1 MSYGYFDNAT
11 REYVITNPETP
22 VKWVN
27 YVGELSFGGIVDHTG
42 GSLICKGDP
51 ALNRMVKYIPQLP
64 ASDFKGETLYVR
76 FKDKDG
82 RYRIFS
88 PYYVPTL
95 DAYDRFECHIG
106 LGYSRFVTE
115 FYGIRCDITVFIP
128 KGGSVMLRDI
138 RVTNLA
144 DEAREIDLIPV
155 VEYTHFDAL
164 KQFTNADWV
173 PQTMQSKVYP
183 ESTGHKVLTQ
193 YAFMCRDFSINYFT
207 SNRPVSSFESDRKRF
222 LGRNEYG
229 TWKQPLALLQPEL
242 ENHEALRGDN
252 LGVLLHHLGTVQP
265 RETQRLITQLGKE
278 ESLAKAMPGIRRF
291 REEAQVDRALA
302 ELKAFWEKYLSH
314 FQVETPDENMN
325 VMLNV
330 HNPRQCYITKN
341 WSRYLSLY
349 QLGLG
354 SSRGIGTRDSLQ
366 DVMGVLG
373 HIPEDGRELI
383 RKILMIQKRDGSSMH
398 QFNPMSMVATVG
410 DSEEREDRPH
420 YYGDDHLWC
429 VLAITAYV
437 KETGNV
443 DFLKEIVP
451 FYEKNQQG
459 LPEESGSVL
468 EHMRRSLDFSRLNV
482 GRHGLPLL
490 GFADWNDTVN
500 LATGAESSF
509 NANLY
514 GWALQEMIALQEF
527 LGEPA
532 QAEQYRGYYG
542 AMKKAFNEAA
552 WDGEWYIRY
561 FDHDGKPLG
570 SQANEKG
577 KIYINS
583 QSWAVLSGFAPDDRA
598 KKSLESVNR
607 HLNTANGMKL
617 SAPGF
622 DGFDPNIGGISTY
635 PPGAK
640 ENGGIFLH
648 TNPWV
653 IIAETKVGNGERA
666 FQYYNQINPATKN
679 DRLDVFECEPY
690 SYPQNILGDEH
701 PQFGLARNSWL
712 SGTASWMYQ
721 ASTKYILGI
730 QPTYQ
735 GLQIDPCIPAD
746 WEGFTVQR
754 IYRGAYYL
762 IAVKNP
768 AHVSRGVKT
777 VTVDGQKLTNRII
790 PIFNDNG
797 THNVEVILG

>member
-1 MSYGYFDNAT
+1 MQYGYFDNAS

-22 VKWVN
+22 VKWIN

-76 FKDKDG
+76 FKDKNG
-82 RYRIFS
+82 KYQVFS

-106 LGYSRFVTE
+106 LGYSRWVTE
-115 FYGIRCDITVFIP
+115 FYGIRCEITVFIP
-128 KGGSVMLRDI
+128 KGSSVMLRDI
-138 RVTNLA
+138 KVTNLA
-144 DEAREIDLIPV
+144 KAAREIDIIPV

-173 PQTMQSKVYP
+173 PQTMQSKVYS
-183 ESTGHKVLTQ
+183 EKTGHKILTQ

-207 SNRPVSSFESDRKRF
+207 SNWPVSSFESDRKKF

-242 ENHEALRGDN
+242 ENYEALRGDN
-252 LGVLLHHLGTVQP
+252 LGVLLHHLGVIQP
-265 RETQRLITQLGKE
+265 NETKRLITQLGKE
-278 ESLAKAMPGIRRF
+278 ESLDKVMTGILRF
-291 REEAQVDRALA
+291 RDEAQVDGAFA
-302 ELKAFWEKYLSH
+302 ELKAFWENYLSNL
-314 FQVETPDENMN
+314 QVETPDENMN
-325 VMLNV
+325 AMLNV

-354 SSRGIGTRDSLQ
+354 SARGIGTRDSLQ
-366 DVMGVLG
+366 DVMGVMG
-373 HIPEDGRELI
+373 HMPEEGKELI

-398 QFNPMSMVATVG
+398 QFNPMSMAATVG

-437 KETGNV
+437 KETGNFE
-443 DFLKEIVP
+443 FLKENVP
-451 FYEKNQQG
+451 FYEKDKQG
-459 LPEESGSVL
+459 RPEEQGTVL
-468 EHMRRSLDFSRLNV
+468 EHMIRSLEFSHTNV
-482 GRHGLPLL
+482 GKHGLPLL

-514 GWALQEMIALQEF
+514 GWALQEMIDLLEF
-527 LGEPA
+527 MDN
-532 QAEQYRGYYG
+532 QVMVDQYQCYYAE
-542 AMKKAFNEAA
+542 MKKNFNDAA

-561 FDHDGKPLG
+561 FDYDGKPLG
-570 SQANEKG
+570 SHINEKG
-577 KIYINS
+577 KIYINA

-598 KKSLESVNR
+598 KKSLESVNKY
-607 HLNTANGMKL
+607 LNTANGMKL

-622 DGFDPNIGGISTY
+622 NGFDPNIGGISTY

-679 DRLDVFECEPY
+679 DRLDEFECEPY

-701 PQFGLARNSWL
+701 SQFGLARNSWL

-735 GLQIDPCIPAD
+735 GLKIDPCIPAS
-746 WEGFTVQR
+746 WKGFTVR
-754 IYRGAYYL
+754 RTYRGAHYR
-762 IAVKNP
+762 IMVKNLSG
-768 AHVSRGVKT
+768 VSRGVRAIK
-777 VTVDGQKLTNRII
+777 VDGQETKGLVI
-790 PIFNDNG
+790 PIFSDG
-797 THNVEVILG
+797 KTHDVEATLG